1 LKRIAELRDLSDDH
15 HTALV
20 LARRCKQGAKGA
32 SVDALWDRV
41 MEAFRSHL
49 EPHFAIE
56 ERHLLP
62 ALETIGEATLAERI
76 RKEHAELRAL
86 RDAPPR
92 DAETLAS
99 LGRLL
104 EAHVRFEERQVFEPT
119 QRRLPAAALR
129 ALASACEAIP
139 RVCPASLLE

>member
-1 LKRIAELRDLSDDH
+1 MKRIPELRDLSDDH
-15 HTALV
+15 HTSLV
-20 LARRCKQGAKGA
+20 LARRCKRGAQGE
-32 SVDALWDRV
+32 SLHALWSRV
-41 MEAFRSHL
+41 LEAFQTHL

-62 ALETIGEATLAERI
+62 ALETIGEDALAERI

-86 RDAPPR
+86 RGASPR

-104 EAHVRFEERQVFEPT
+104 EAHVRFEERQVFEPS
-119 QRRLPAAALR
+119 QHRLPAAALR
-129 ALASACEAIP
+129 ALASACEAAP
-139 RVCPASLLE
+139 RVCPASLME